1 MIEKSLDVLAIGNAI
16 VDVLAPAEEAT
27 LSALDL
33 PKGGMQLIEEADI
46 ARIYAAMGPA
56 QQRSG
61 GSAANTVAGI
71 ASLGGRAGFI
81 GRVADDEFGEIFVH
95 DIRAIGVAFNSTPVT
110 DAEPTARC
118 LIFVTPD
125 GQRTM
130 NTYLGCSPSLDR
142 SEITADQIARAEIL
156 YLEGYLYDRPEA
168 QAAFDSACAIAA
180 DTGTRVAL
188 SLSDTFCV
196 ERHKEAFTTLIEE
209 HVDILFANEH
219 EIAALSDTDN
229 LTSAAEQI
237 AGEKRIVA
245 MTCGA
250 NGSYVV
256 AGAGPDAGSEKHHI
270 LSHPV
275 EEVVDTTGAGDLY
288 AAGFLHGL
296 AQGHKIET
304 CGKLGSIAAA
314 EVIGHMGAR
323 PEISLRA
330 LVESQ
335 KL

>member
-1 MIEKSLDVLAIGNAI
+1 MTKNSLDVLAIGNAI
-16 VDVLAPAEEAT
+16 VDVLAHADDEA
-27 LSALDL
+27 LNRLGL
-33 PKGGMQLIEEADI
+33 PKGGMQLIEQADI
-46 ARIYAAMGPA
+46 APIYEAMGPA

-71 ASLGGRAGFI
+71 ASLGGKAGFI
-81 GRVADDEFGEIFVH
+81 GRVADDDFGKIFAH
-95 DIRAIGVAFNSTPVT
+95 DIQAVGVEFNSAPVT
-110 DAEPTARC
+110 HAEPTARC

-142 SEITADQIARAEIL
+142 SEITQSQIARADIL

-168 QAAFDSACAIAA
+168 QAAFDNACAIAA
-180 DTGTRVAL
+180 TTNTRIAL

-196 ERHKEAFTTLIEE
+196 ERHRQAFTALIET

-219 EIAALSDTDN
+219 EIAAL
-229 LTSAAEQI
+229 TSSNNVRHAAEQL
-237 AGEKRIVA
+237 AGEKRLVA

-250 NGSYVV
+250 QGSYVF
-256 AGAGPDAGSEKHHI
+256 AGGSENAGSESHHI

-288 AAGFLHGL
+288 AAGFLYGL

-304 CGKLGSIAAA
+304 CGRLGSIAAA

-323 PEISLRA
+323 PKISLRK